1 MILKL
6 IIRYTQGITQTVA
19 DYCAR
24 CSGWLPVCTWG
35 GGGRGGRLGA
45 TEGGE
50 GKGDSVPVCVSG
62 APVHVGE
69 SEGQSELCNAVL
81 N

>member
-1 MILKL
+1 MPGALAACL
-6 IIRYTQGITQTVA
+6 FV
-19 DYCAR
+19 
-24 CSGWLPVCTWG
+24 LG
-35 GGGRGGRLGA
+35 GGGGGA
-45 TEGGE
+45 TEGGA

>member
-1 MILKL
+1 MPGALAACL
-6 IIRYTQGITQTVA
+6 FV
-19 DYCAR
+19 
-24 CSGWLPVCTWG
+24 LG
-35 GGGRGGRLGA
+35 GGGGGGGGA